1 MLRIII
7 MVNIVKFVVLLNFVL
22 KKYVNWLFMNVKI
35 VFNIF

>member
-7 MVNIVKFVVLLNFVL
+7 MVNIVKFVVLLNCVL

>member
-22 KKYVNWLFMNVKI
+22 KKYVNWLFMNVKKE
-35 VFNIF
+35 FNIF